1 MSQHKQAIHD
11 KRRQQILDGALKV
24 FAQKGFE
31 KATNREIAAAAG
43 IKSAGLVYH
52 YFKDK
57 QDLLRCVM
65 EERANYGQLMANAE
79 ALLDV
84 PPREALTMIATGFVA
99 LLSDENT
106 SSLARLM
113 IIEALRQPGAAQTV
127 YQQGPGATL
136 HFLQRYMDHQMM
148 LGNLRRAN
156 AEIAAQLFLGP
167 ILIYTFVYGFLE
179 QPEPSNGRESLV
191 QDVVDIFLK
200 GMLPE

>member
-1 MSQHKQAIHD
+1 MSRHKQEIHD

-31 KATNREIAAAAG
+31 KATNREIAEVAG

-65 EERANYGQLMANAE
+65 EERANYGQLMMNAE
-79 ALLDV
+79 ALLDM
-84 PPREALTMIATGFVA
+84 PPREALTMIAAGFVA

-113 IIEALRQPGAAQTV
+113 VIEALRQPGAAQTV
-127 YQQGPGATL
+127 YRQGPGATL
-136 HFLQRYMDHQMM
+136 QFLQRYMVHQMA
-148 LGNLRRAN
+148 LGNLRRVN
-156 AEIAAQLFLGP
+156 AEIAAQQFLGP
-167 ILIYTFVYGFLE
+167 LLIYTFVYGFLE
-179 QPEPSNGRESLV
+179 QPEPPNGRETLV
-191 QDVVDIFLK
+191 QNVVDIFLK
-200 GMLPE
+200 GMLPD